1 MKKLLMANKKF
12 HNIIAGV
19 YIFSISGVAAIIFF
33 SCFGRQDKLLDTRCP
48 ELVEK
53 AEYYNAKV
61 ANGEK
66 EGPMGMKMSVEY
78 VDSVYRIIQIVDE
91 SLIPI
96 EKVKLF
102 YGNMRPNMVS
112 SLSSSSGKEREDYQ
126 KMVDYRVTFEHVV
139 KSKSTGDVIIKTTF
153 TPDEI
158 AEALSHEMTRLE
170 ELKMNVA
177 SAKNTLPREME
188 TGYIMKDISCTDNVV
203 NIEIEVDESLKGFDE
218 ATKIRQMAKVDQTV
232 TLADLTTGLTFHR
245 VASNVPIGINYHF
258 MGSNGKNELTISFSA
273 DEVVKFN
280 EVMEEIKDQL
290 YK

>member
-1 MKKLLMANKKF
+1 MDSIKVR
-12 HNIIAGV
+12 NIIAG
-19 YIFSISGVAAIIFF
+19 IIKCSILGMVAIMIC
-33 SCFGRQDKLLDTRCP
+33 SCNGGNTKVHDTRCP

-53 AEYYNAKV
+53 ADYYNAQV
-61 ANGEK
+61 ANGAK
-66 EGPMGMKMSVEY
+66 EGPMGMKISVEY

-91 SLIPI
+91 SLVPA

-102 YGNMRPNMVS
+102 YGNMRPNMVA

-158 AEALSHEMTRLE
+158 ADALSHEMTRLD

-188 TGYIMKDISCTDNVV
+188 TGYTMKDISCTDEAV
-203 NIEIEVDESLKGFDE
+203 NIEIEVDESIKDFDE
-218 ATKIRQMAKVDQTV
+218 ATIIRQWAKVDQAV

-245 VASNVPIGINYHF
+245 VASNVPIGINYHL
-258 MGSNGKNELTISFSA
+258 MGSKGTNKLTISFSA

-280 EVMEEIKDQL
+280 EVMERIKNQQ

>member
-1 MKKLLMANKKF
+1 MYMVEVRFSVVVCTMLLLC
-12 HNIIAGV
+12 
-19 YIFSISGVAAIIFF
+19 
-33 SCFGRQDKLLDTRCP
+33 SCNSRNSTVVDTRCP

-61 ANGEK
+61 ANGSK

-102 YGNMRPNMVS
+102 YGNMRPNMVA
-112 SLSSSSGKEREDYQ
+112 SLSSSSGKERDDYQ

-158 AEALSHEMTRLE
+158 ADALSHEMTRLD

-188 TGYIMKDISCTDNVV
+188 SGYIMKDISCTDEVV
-203 NIEIEVDESLKGFDE
+203 NIEIEVDESLKDFDD
-218 ATKIRQMAKVDQTV
+218 ATKIRQWAKVDQAV
-232 TLADLTTGLTFHR
+232 TLADLTTGLTFHH
-245 VASNVPIGINYHF
+245 VVSNVPIGINYHF
-258 MGSNGKNELTISFSA
+258 VGSNGNNELIISFSA

-280 EVMEEIKDQL
+280 EVMERIKDQQ

>member
-1 MKKLLMANKKF
+1 MYMVEVRFSVVVCTMLLLC
-12 HNIIAGV
+12 
-19 YIFSISGVAAIIFF
+19 
-33 SCFGRQDKLLDTRCP
+33 SCNSRNSTVVDTRCP

-61 ANGEK
+61 ANGSK

-102 YGNMRPNMVS
+102 YGNMRPNMVA
-112 SLSSSSGKEREDYQ
+112 SLSSSSGKERDDYQ

-158 AEALSHEMTRLE
+158 ADALSHEMTRLD

-188 TGYIMKDISCTDNVV
+188 SGYIMKDISCTDEVV
-203 NIEIEVDESLKGFDE
+203 NIEIEVDESLKDFDD
-218 ATKIRQMAKVDQTV
+218 ATKIRQWAKVDQAV
-232 TLADLTTGLTFHR
+232 TLADLTTGLTFYH
-245 VASNVPIGINYHF
+245 VVSNVPIGINYHF
-258 MGSNGKNELTISFSA
+258 VGSNGNNELIISFSA

-280 EVMEEIKDQL
+280 EVMERIKDQQ

>member
-1 MKKLLMANKKF
+1 MVEVRFSVVVCTMLLLC
-12 HNIIAGV
+12 
-19 YIFSISGVAAIIFF
+19 
-33 SCFGRQDKLLDTRCP
+33 SCNSRNSTVVDTRCP

-61 ANGEK
+61 ANGSK

-102 YGNMRPNMVS
+102 YGNMRPNMVA
-112 SLSSSSGKEREDYQ
+112 SLSSSSGKERDDYQ

-158 AEALSHEMTRLE
+158 ADALSHEMTRLD

-188 TGYIMKDISCTDNVV
+188 SGYIMKDISCTDEVV
-203 NIEIEVDESLKGFDE
+203 NIEIEVDESLKDFDD
-218 ATKIRQMAKVDQTV
+218 ATKIRQWAKVDQAV
-232 TLADLTTGLTFHR
+232 TLADLTTGLTFYH
-245 VASNVPIGINYHF
+245 VVSNVPIGINYHF
-258 MGSNGKNELTISFSA
+258 VGSNGNNELIISFSA

-280 EVMEEIKDQL
+280 EVMERIKDQQ